1 MVAQQNS
8 KSLDGNLRRVVASPF
23 LTARWE
29 SLVLRNY
36 SCPPELLKPLV
47 PKGTELDPWD
57 GSHLV
62 SLVGFRF
69 VDTRLKG
76 LGVPG
81 HRTFEEV
88 NLRFYVRREMPDGTT
103 RRAVVFIRELVPRI
117 AIATVARVVY
127 NEPYRSVPMDHF
139 VQLDETTGGSAS
151 YSWVYRGHAYS
162 LRASVKGAAEPL
174 VAGSQA
180 EFVTEHYWGYTRQRD
195 GGTIEYQVEHPP
207 WHLWATAESE
217 YQSPSSDS
225 LYGPAFSEVLRGA
238 PCSSMV
244 AVGSP
249 VTVFSGTSV
258 AV

>member
-1 MVAQQNS
+1 M
-8 KSLDGNLRRVVASPF
+8 
-23 LTARWE
+23 
-29 SLVLRNY
+29 
-36 SCPPELLKPLV
+36 
-47 PKGTELDPWD
+47 
-57 GSHLV
+57 

-76 LGVPG
+76 LGIPG

-88 NLRFYVRREMPDGTT
+88 NLRFYVRREMADGAA
-103 RRAVVFIRELVPRI
+103 RRGVVFIRELVPRA

-127 NEPYRSVPMDHF
+127 NEPYLSVPMDHL
-139 VQLDETTGGSAS
+139 VQLDETTGGVAS
-151 YSWVYRGHAYS
+151 YSWTFQGHPYS

-174 VAGSQA
+174 VARSEA

-195 GGTIEYQVEHPP
+195 GGTIEYQVEHPS
-207 WHLWATAESE
+207 WRVWSTAESE

-225 LYGPAFSEVLRGA
+225 LYGRAFSEVLRGP

-249 VTVFSGTSV
+249 VTVFSGARVSV
-258 AV
+258 